1 MADAGAREHLAL
13 IERELA
19 EVEVQILAGLRS
31 NTSLISA
38 ISQYVLGS
46 GGKRIRPA
54 LLLLAARLCESDDRA
69 RHEAA
74 SGDAPPA
81 PPGDRRTRLAAV
93 AELIHAATLIHDDI
107 IDDADTRRGLPSATA
122 RWGPDISVLIGD
134 FLYSRSI
141 QILIDDGDF
150 AVMKTFAD
158 ATVWMTEGEVFQLQ
172 MQRNLDLTYADYV
185 RIISAKT
192 GALFSA
198 ACRAGALVA
207 RAAPDRVEAMTEFG
221 LHLGIGFQ
229 LVDDALDFVATR
241 ERIGKPVG
249 KDLTEGRITY
259 PVIHVLQTGD
269 PADRERIRALAVTAR
284 LGPADL
290 EEIKALVERNGGIA
304 ATRSEARG
312 TLEKARGRLEGF
324 PHSPARSALAR
335 LVEYVLER
343 DK

>member
-1 MADAGAREHLAL
+1 MAEAGAREHLAL
-13 IERELA
+13 IEGELA
-19 EVEVQILAGLRS
+19 EVEAQILAGLKS

-54 LLLLAARLCESDDRA
+54 LLLLSARLCDGI
-69 RHEAA
+69 EAA
-74 SGDAPPA
+74 GRGVGPSGAA
-81 PPGDRRTRLAAV
+81 GADRRTRLAAV
-93 AELIHAATLIHDDI
+93 AEYIHAATLIHDDI
-107 IDDADTRRGLPSATA
+107 IDDADTRRGLPSAQA

-172 MQRNLDLTYADYV
+172 MRRNLDLTYEDYL

-192 GALFSA
+192 AALFSA

-207 RAAPDRVEAMTEFG
+207 GAPAERAEAMTEFG

-241 ERIGKPVG
+241 ERMGKPVG
-249 KDLTEGRITY
+249 KDLAEGRITY
-259 PVIHVLQTGD
+259 PIIHVLQTGD
-269 PADRERIRALAVTAR
+269 PADRERIRALAVKAR
-284 LGPADL
+284 LGPGDL
-290 EEIKALVERNGGIA
+290 EEIKALVERNGGVA
-304 ATRSEARG
+304 AARG
-312 TLEKARGRLEGF
+312 EAGGYLDKARGRLEGF
-324 PHSPARSALAR
+324 PASPARAALSR
-335 LVEYVLER
+335 LMDYILER
-343 DK
+343 DR